1 MGIMPIPPIIPKDPS
16 KVFGVFKRIIQA
28 GKKFFDVLIN
38 GDDIKEQKSMDTK
51 RSTADDIMQLN
62 SVLQEY
68 RRNVSEE
75 LKELETEVKN
85 VCKEVFDQITESV
98 EFANS
103 EFDFYKTAALERK
116 LNTYLSEIDGI
127 FEKHVIKRIS
137 LDDTECEKILKM
149 MPGELKGTRMAELK
163 KKVFE
168 EAIEDLN
175 GKIEEFQKDIS
186 ESMEMAVNYRLDSL
200 ENSLEE
206 KKEIFMKLA
215 ENTENIKSEKED
227 ICVYS
232 EFKASVAEMYTQIL
246 KEEV

>member
-1 MGIMPIPPIIPKDPS
+1 MNIMPIPPIMHEDPS
-16 KVFGVFKRIIQA
+16 KSFRLLKRVIQA

-38 GDDIKEQKSMDTK
+38 GDDIKNQKSMDTK
-51 RSTADDIMQLN
+51 RGTADDIMQLN

-68 RRNVSEE
+68 RKNVSEE
-75 LKELETEVKN
+75 SKELETEVKD
-85 VCKEVFDQITESV
+85 VCREVFNQITESV

-116 LNTYLSEIDGI
+116 LNTYLSDIDGI

-137 LDDTECEKILKM
+137 LDDIECEKILKM

-175 GKIEEFQKDIS
+175 EKIKEFQRDIS
-186 ESMEMAVNYRLDSL
+186 ENIEMAVNYRLDNL

-206 KKEIFMKLA
+206 KKEIFTKLT
-215 ENTENIKSEKED
+215 ENTENIKSEKEG

-232 EFKASVAEMYTQIL
+232 EFKASVAEMYMQIL